1 MFIPTGARR
10 AAMWLGAA
18 LLVVVA
24 VVYLP
29 LVFTAADDGARIEA
43 QNYVWDTVLMAGAV
57 LLISDADK

>member
-1 MFIPTGARR
+1 
-10 AAMWLGAA
+10 MWLGAA